1 MLSHIC
7 VPAFFLFFCRENK
20 THRKEREKKKV
31 KIFMAFLT
39 VSPFG
44 YSLVALACKMGL
56 VMAGDTN

>member
-1 MLSHIC
+1 MCSCLFSLFLSRKQNTQK
-7 VPAFFLFFCRENK
+7 REG
-20 THRKEREKKKV
+20 KKKV